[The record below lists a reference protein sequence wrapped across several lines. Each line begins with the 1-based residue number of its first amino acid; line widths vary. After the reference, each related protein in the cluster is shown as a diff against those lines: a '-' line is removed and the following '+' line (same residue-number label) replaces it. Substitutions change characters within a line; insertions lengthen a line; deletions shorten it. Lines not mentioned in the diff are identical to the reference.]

1 MAFTLSSRNV
11 RMEGSTLHAECRFRD
26 TEQWFGS
33 SLDLDRY
40 FENEYGTFVTTL
52 GNYGG
57 FRATARNITVDQT
70 GLLEAEMQNGSGI
83 YVPASINLGLYV
95 GNVDGSLLFKLP
107 PTTQSIKTS
116 ASNPDLRGSSL
127 TVFLLFRDGRLH
139 PRTMDLNN
147 YYANNN
153 GRFQNGSGFY
163 NTARNVR
170 LGTEADEESFT
181 LKAELRTSGTN
192 YVATQTNVGEEI
204 VNHLGNLQFV
214 GIEPVPA
221 PSFWI
226 IFLEF
231 FEGQPVV
238 GFIVGGIYALM
249 GRYEDAQRAIALS
262 ANSTIVMIGI
272 SIGTLLGGP
281 WGAAIGAAITTP
293 IGIFL
298 ETTLLPGEQTAT
310 IERYIYETLL
320 NVAVAGAGPYL
331 TQWVTH
337 VNPTTM
343 RSVFASINKAFG
355 SKVSDAVIDT
365 VDEAISHSLT
375 NIINAL
381 TGGPPPQAWYE
392 VDRIVSNLVDG
403 KRIQSFPLK
412 KLKPLRLQL

>member
-1 MAFTLSSRNV
+1 M
-11 RMEGSTLHAECRFRD
+11 LHAECRVRD
-26 TEQWFGS
+26 TEQWAGS

-40 FENEYGTFVTTL
+40 FENLYGTFVTT
-52 GNYGG
+52 GGYWGG

-83 YVPASINLGLYV
+83 YVPASINLGLFV

-107 PTTQSIKTS
+107 PTSQTIATS
-116 ASNPDLRGSSL
+116 GSNPNLSGSNF
-127 TVFLLFRDGRLH
+127 TVFLLYRDGRLH
-139 PRTMDLNN
+139 ARTMDLNQ

-163 NTARNVR
+163 NTAQNVR
-170 LGTEADEESFT
+170 LGTEADEESFI
-181 LKAELRTSGTN
+181 LKAQLRTSGTN
-192 YVATQTNVGEEI
+192 YVAAQTNLGEEI
-204 VNHLGNLQFV
+204 MNHSGNLQFV
-214 GIEPVPA
+214 GIEPVPP
-221 PSFWI
+221 PSGWI
-226 IFLEF
+226 IFLQF

-298 ETTLLPGEQTAT
+298 ETSLTPGEQTAT

-320 NVAVAGAGPYL
+320 NVAVAGAGGYL
-331 TQWVTH
+331 TNWVTR
-337 VNPTTM
+337 VNPTTL
-343 RSVFASINKAFG
+343 RSAFASINKAFG
-355 SKVSDAVIDT
+355 SHVSQAVVDT
-365 VDEAISHSLT
+365 VDIAISHSLT

-381 TGGPPPQAWYE
+381 AGGPPPRAWYE
-392 VDRIVSNLVDG
+392 VDRIVSDLVDN

-412 KLKPLRLQL
+412 KLKPLRIQASL